1 VSHVLAWLASFM
13 RETINE
19 KKPTHLHSKS
29 NGQSHW
35 NYMARQNPTQTT
47 GRTQQKKNP
56 EELLK

>member
-1 VSHVLAWLASFM
+1 M

-19 KKPTHLHSKS
+19 KKPTNPKPKHLHSKS

-35 NYMARQNPTQTT
+35 NYMASQNPTQTT